1 MGSGFIKL
9 WENSTGGRRSAFVR
23 STKGLNGTKLQG
35 RIRDFVSNEFYS
47 QLATLIALF
56 LDTPDLQSKYKDKPE
71 QLKAFREH
79 AICMRTF
86 ITKPDEDMKYKSGFE
101 AVETRGEKRRMD
113 FSKEESIQAP
123 KKQKCAA
130 KATVASGAGD
140 KAKIDEKQKQQANE
154 CVKFLNTSVRRLQ
167 TFSEV
172 IIDLGQFI
180 APVANEKLK
189 ELQLLHRSIQALCD
203 EIKLKGECLDFLGFI
218 EIMSAFKEEFKSKIS
233 TIESL
238 VNRGHFTKRA
248 LQRFDE
254 GETDF
259 IETTYDF
266 RDKWSCKKG
275 NMQKHVKVATAVS
288 SDKPKAER
296 GGKAGKKK

>member
-1 MGSGFIKL
+1 MKKFVTKELPSMLTTFAGL
-9 WENSTGGRRSAFVR
+9 WMDS
-23 STKGLNGTKLQG
+23 
-35 RIRDFVSNEFYS
+35 
-47 QLATLIALF
+47 
-56 LDTPDLQSKYKDKPE
+56 PDLKSKYKNKPE
-71 QLKAFREH
+71 QWKALREL
-79 AICMRTF
+79 T
-86 ITKPDEDMKYKSGFE
+86 YKFVRLVKGE

-140 KAKIDEKQKQQANE
+140 KAKIDEKQKQQVNE

-167 TFSEV
+167 TFSQV

-180 APVANEKLK
+180 APVANDKLK

-218 EIMSAFKEEFKSKIS
+218 DTMSAFKEEFKSKIS

-248 LQRFDE
+248 LKKFDA
-254 GETDF
+254 GETRF
-259 IETTYDF
+259 IETMYDF
-266 RDKWSCKKG
+266 RDAGSCKKG
-275 NMQKHVKVATAVS
+275 DMQKHVKAAKAVS
-288 SDKPKAER
+288 SDKSKPKAKR
-296 GGKAGKKK
+296 GGKASKKK